1 MISADKK
8 RVVISLDIGLVE
20 FFEEK
25 AWLEKMTK
33 SEFIEKFLEELKE
46 YEQRTNK

>member
-8 RVVISLDIGLVE
+8 RVVISLDLDLVE

-25 AWLEKMTK
+25 AWREKMTK
-33 SEFIEKFLEELKE
+33 SELIEMLLKE
-46 YEQRTNK
+46 LENNDKRKNK